1 MTLLARMT
9 GQHCLMIIIII
20 NIINIIYL
28 ILLFTGICTN
38 ISVWFFYHFLL
49 CMDTVIH
56 HYIHRNEIINK
67 YILQLC
73 EFTLTKSLGVRR
85 MPCHHLKFPILL

>member
-1 MTLLARMT
+1 MSLLARMT

-28 ILLFTGICTN
+28 ILLFIGICTN

-56 HYIHRNEIINK
+56 CRMHDLIRGELVY
-67 YILQLC
+67 YY
-73 EFTLTKSLGVRR
+73 FTSAY
-85 MPCHHLKFPILL
+85 